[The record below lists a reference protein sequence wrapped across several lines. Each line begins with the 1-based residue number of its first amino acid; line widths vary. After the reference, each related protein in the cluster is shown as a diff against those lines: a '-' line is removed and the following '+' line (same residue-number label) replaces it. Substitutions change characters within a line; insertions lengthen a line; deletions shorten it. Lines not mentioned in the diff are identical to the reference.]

1 LNTKSDNTMNRPS
14 ILAGAAATL
23 ALLVAQTAQS
33 QTLIGGGKSAP
44 TFPITISQPGHYKLA
59 ANLVVPVGQSAI
71 QVAASN
77 VILDLDG
84 RTISSAAPVC
94 SGDWPALNCKTGF
107 YAAGVSNTANHE
119 NITVRN
125 GTITGFSH
133 GIHLFRRSLVEN
145 VVVERNAQYGMW
157 VGSGSVVLGARA
169 AQNKNAGILSYQSI
183 VKDSTSSG
191 SDIAFF
197 SEGGLLQNVVSH
209 DTQWAVLSNGSAGAP
224 PGVRES
230 VFQTKANAYQG
241 WVQSLG
247 NNLCNGAGC

>member
-1 LNTKSDNTMNRPS
+1 MNRQS
-14 ILAGAAATL
+14 LLAIAAATL
-23 ALLVAQTAQS
+23 ALLGAQAAQA
-33 QTLIGGGKSAP
+33 QILIGGGKSAP

-59 ANLVVPVGQSAI
+59 ANLVVPAGQQDAI
-71 QVAASN
+71 QVATSN

-94 SGDWPALNCKTGF
+94 TGDWPALTCKTDF
-107 YAAGVSNTANHE
+107 YAAGVRNTGNHT

-133 GIHLFRRSLVEN
+133 GIHLARRSLVEN
-145 VVVERNAQYGMW
+145 VVVERNATYGMW
-157 VGSGSVVLGARA
+157 VGPGSVVRGVRA
-169 AQNKNAGILSYQSI
+169 AQNKSAGILSFQSV
-183 VKDSTSSG
+183 VKDSTASG

-197 SEGGLLQNVVSH
+197 ADGGLLQNVVSH
-209 DTQWAVLSNGSAGAP
+209 DTHWAVYSNGSAGAP
-224 PGVRES
+224 TAVRES

-241 WVQSLG
+241 GVQSLG